1 MVQEHL
7 KNLNLADEPDET
19 LSMNPKKFMLWLSIV
34 SFLMMWAG
42 WTSGYLVRKAEG
54 NWHEFPLPTIFWWST
69 GVLLISSISMHW
81 ALISAKK
88 DNFSTLKTAISITF
102 VFGMAF
108 LVMQVFGFSELIGKD
123 IYFVGNDNA
132 AQWLY
137 VMVFF
142 HGVHVISGL
151 IVLIFS
157 LISAFKSDVHATKLT
172 RIELCA
178 TYWHFLDLLWLYL
191 FIFLLYNR

>member
-7 KNLNLADEPDET
+7 KNLNLADEPEET
-19 LSMNPKKFMLWLSIV
+19 LSVNPSKFMLWLSIV

-54 NWHEFPLPTIFWWST
+54 NWHEFPLPSIFWWST

-102 VFGMAF
+102 VFGIAF
-108 LVMQVFGFSELIGKD
+108 LVMQVFGFSELIKKD

-142 HGVHVISGL
+142 HGVHIISGL
-151 IVLIFS
+151 IVLIVS
-157 LISAFKSDVHATKLT
+157 LVSAFKMNVHATKLT